1 MKLVTFS
8 VRGSEPRIGAALGPW
23 DGWQGIVDL
32 HAADPEIPPTM
43 LEFIDRCGSLAGDTW
58 DRARRIAREGETG
71 RIPGSAV
78 FPPQDVRLHAPI
90 APRLLRD
97 FLAFRSHV
105 IRTRIAMG
113 SKIPEEWDRIP
124 SYYNGN
130 HHSLYGPE
138 DAIPVPRY
146 LVVDRGERRE
156 VATEKL
162 DYEAEVGFVV
172 GVGGRSI
179 DADRAASHLFG
190 VTVFNDFSARDVQLT
205 AGKIGMGP
213 GPAKDFANSLG
224 PCIVTR
230 DEFGPLREQRVT
242 VRVNG
247 TERLNGRYR
256 ELVFENPLL
265 KEGER
270 PVWSFDEM
278 VAFVS
283 RSQEVRTGEVWGS
296 GTIPGGCELE
306 RGEDARYL
314 SSGDRVEIAIE
325 GIGVLRNLVAPG

>member
-1 MKLVTFS
+1 MEEGRT
-8 VRGSEPRIGAALGPW
+8 
-23 DGWQGIVDL
+23 
-32 HAADPEIPPTM
+32 PE
-43 LEFIDRCGSLAGDTW
+43 
-58 DRARRIAREGETG
+58 
-71 RIPGSAV
+71 SAV
-78 FPPQDVRLHAPI
+78 ISPQHVRLHAPI
-90 APRLLRD
+90 TPRLLRD

-113 SKIPEEWDRIP
+113 SKIPEDWDRIP

-130 HHSLYGPE
+130 PYSLYGPE
-138 DAIPVPRY
+138 DSIPVPRY
-146 LVVDRGERRE
+146 MVVERGERRE
-156 VATEKL
+156 IATEKL

-179 DADRAASHLFG
+179 DAERAAAHLFG
-190 VTVFNDFSARDVQLT
+190 VTVFNDFSARDIQLT
-205 AGKIGMGP
+205 AGRIGMGP
-213 GPAKDFANSLG
+213 GPAKDFANALG

-230 DEFGPLREQRVT
+230 DEFGALREQHVT

-247 TERLNGRYR
+247 EQRLNGRYR
-256 ELVFENPLL
+256 QLVFENPLL

-283 RSQEVRTGEVWGS
+283 QSQEVRAGEVWGS

-314 SSGDRVEIAIE
+314 SPGDRVEIAIE
-325 GIGVLRNLVAPG
+325 GIGILRNVVAPD